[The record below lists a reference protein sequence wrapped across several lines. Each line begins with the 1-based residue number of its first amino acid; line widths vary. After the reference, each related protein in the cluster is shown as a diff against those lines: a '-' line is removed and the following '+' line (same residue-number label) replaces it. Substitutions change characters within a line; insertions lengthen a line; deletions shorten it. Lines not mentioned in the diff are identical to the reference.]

1 MGYSISRGWSLMY
14 STSSFR
20 VNDVPLDIFRLMVAL
35 EETRLV
41 IGDTWVWI
49 TLGDIKNEILF
60 FLSRE
65 DNETYIKE
73 IGEEEE

>member
-1 MGYSISRGWSLMY
+1 MY

-20 VNDVPLDIFRLMVAL
+20 VNDVPLDVFRLMVAL

-41 IGDTWVWI
+41 VGDTWVWVI
-49 TLGDIKNEILF
+49 VGDIQNEILF

-65 DNETYIKE
+65 DSETYIKE

>member
-1 MGYSISRGWSLMY
+1 MY

-35 EETRLV
+35 EQTRLV
-41 IGDTWVWI
+41 IGDTWVWVI
-49 TLGDIKNEILF
+49 VGDIQNEILF

-65 DNETYIKE
+65 DSETYIKE

>member
-1 MGYSISRGWSLMY
+1 MY

-41 IGDTWVWI
+41 VGDNWVWVI
-49 TLGDIKNEILF
+49 LGDIHNEIMF
-60 FLSRE
+60 FLSQE
-65 DNETYIKE
+65 DSETYIKE

>member
-1 MGYSISRGWSLMY
+1 MY

-41 IGDTWVWI
+41 IGDTWVWVI
-49 TLGDIKNEILF
+49 VGDIQNEILF

-65 DNETYIKE
+65 DSETYIKE